1 MGELIADLKQSLLTP
16 DADFVKMARPGSE
29 GTTIRMTDKQ
39 LHEMKEQLR
48 QNKAASDREDAFEGD
63 GDEADEDESLN
74 PTLEKVLTSLG
85 IVAAILVVG
94 IAIFAGYR
102 LWSSVSGKEKT
113 PEATESPKATEQI
126 PKDHVRMISLQGKT
140 YEEAKKALQEIQL
153 GIEEGEKV
161 NSDQYAKGLIV
172 QQSVEEGTIIKTHE
186 KIIVSVSKGAGALT
200 VPTDLVGKSQAEV
213 LNLLEEIDLKGEV
226 VSDYSNSVEMGNVIS
241 VEPESGTEVNKG
253 DTIKVTV
260 SRGKKKV
267 SVPSLLG
274 KSQEEAEA
282 ELNASGLRLGN
293 VTTSEKLSETVAAGR
308 VMSQNYSSGMTVEHG
323 TAVDIVLSKGMEEA
337 IWKGTLEIQ
346 KTDLPEDFQS
356 GMVKVELI
364 QVVNGEQ
371 KTTVVQERQMTGSDF
386 PLKLQLTGA
395 KSVASGRVLIYIDN
409 KKVDGEHSV
418 VFTEE

>member
-1 MGELIADLKQSLLTP
+1 
-16 DADFVKMARPGSE
+16 
-29 GTTIRMTDKQ
+29 
-39 LHEMKEQLR
+39 
-48 QNKAASDREDAFEGD
+48 
-63 GDEADEDESLN
+63 
-74 PTLEKVLTSLG
+74 
-85 IVAAILVVG
+85 
-94 IAIFAGYR
+94 
-102 LWSSVSGKEKT
+102 
-113 PEATESPKATEQI
+113 
-126 PKDHVRMISLQGKT
+126 MISLQGKT